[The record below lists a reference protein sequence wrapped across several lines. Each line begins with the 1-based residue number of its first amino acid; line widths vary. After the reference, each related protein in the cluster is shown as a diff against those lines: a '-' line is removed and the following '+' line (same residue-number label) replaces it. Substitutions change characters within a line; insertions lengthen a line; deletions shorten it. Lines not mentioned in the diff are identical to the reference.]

1 MIRFPV
7 HLTETIN
14 KLKRTQRSISTKQG
28 RESKLEDIAQEMELS
43 RNIIRR
49 LPGFTGEP
57 VSLHS
62 PVKDKT
68 GSYLVDFIEDETV
81 PGVFDIVANQ
91 TLAEQVRK
99 MIATLTPR
107 EERVLRLRFGIGE
120 KDDHTLDQIS
130 RDFSLTSERIRQI
143 EARALR
149 KLRNPKISH
158 QLQCFMEA

>member
-1 MIRFPV
+1 
-7 HLTETIN
+7 
-14 KLKRTQRSISTKQG
+14 
-28 RESKLEDIAQEMELS
+28 MEIS

-49 LPGFTGEP
+49 LPDFTGEP

-62 PVKDKT
+62 PVKGNND
-68 GSYLVDFIEDETV
+68 SYLLDFIEDETV
-81 PGVFDIVANQ
+81 PGVFDTVANQ
-91 TLAEQVRK
+91 TLVGHVRK

-120 KDDHTLDQIS
+120 KDEHTLDQIG
-130 RDFSLTSERIRQI
+130 RNFSLTSERIRQI

-149 KLRNPKISH
+149 KLRNPKIKH